1 MRQQRGDDASR
12 SISPPSAALL
22 ERREEEP
29 LAPQQIH
36 FLSKKKRSVG
46 FSTRKRSHSATLFT
60 ERCSES
66 DRVMMWDN
74 GEDLELPQKR
84 QDVPQ
89 TRQDIRDLTR
99 DVLASKRSGYLSSVG
114 FVCSNETRRRR
125 RRRKT
130 YSEGGGGAHQN
141 DRKEG

>member
-1 MRQQRGDDASR
+1 
-12 SISPPSAALL
+12 
-22 ERREEEP
+22 
-29 LAPQQIH
+29 
-36 FLSKKKRSVG
+36 
-46 FSTRKRSHSATLFT
+46 
-60 ERCSES
+60 
-66 DRVMMWDN
+66 MMWDN